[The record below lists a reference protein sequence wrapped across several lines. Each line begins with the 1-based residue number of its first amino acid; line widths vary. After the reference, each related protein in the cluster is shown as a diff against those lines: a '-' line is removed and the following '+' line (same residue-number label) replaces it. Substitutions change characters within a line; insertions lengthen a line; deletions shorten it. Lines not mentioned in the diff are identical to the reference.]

1 MQVAIYWNNVINA
14 GGECLSCSD
23 TFIDNQMVSANMGF
37 LFGQE
42 DNGEKKEEEKVEEEK
57 WEENFKE
64 HHDSRPRGKI

>member
-1 MQVAIYWNNVINA
+1 MQVVIYWNNVINV
-14 GGECLSCSD
+14 GGECFVCSD
-23 TFIDNQMVSANMGF
+23 IFIDNQMVSVNMGF

-64 HHDSRPRGKI
+64 YYDLRLRGKI